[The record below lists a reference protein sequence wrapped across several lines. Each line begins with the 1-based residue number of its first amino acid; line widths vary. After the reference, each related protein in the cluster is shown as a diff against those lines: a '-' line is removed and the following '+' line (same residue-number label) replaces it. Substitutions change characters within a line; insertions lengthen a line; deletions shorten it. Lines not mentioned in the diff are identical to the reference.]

1 MFFVPLWLI
10 LFVDVCSFS
19 HLFTYSPNAM
29 RRARKKSLANVASIA
44 VGSSMAGGAARVAAG
59 PTNWWSKL
67 TAARTSGKQK
77 LKDRDL
83 VFILRNLATLTESGV
98 SLPKALGTLA
108 EERALEKHRDMLQSI
123 RRHLEN
129 GESFSRALAHYGAS
143 FDTVMVNQIKV
154 GEHSGTLGETLTTIA
169 RHREESNRLRS
180 EIIRKL
186 AYPVLLIV
194 MGTAVITFLLTYV
207 IPVFEETYENAHVPL
222 PFITRLLIAVG
233 AAAKS
238 YGWMVLGSAAVAA
251 LVVQQLRK
259 RPELAYGM
267 DAKILQMPVF
277 GHWLRDIAVLQLM
290 EVLGSLMDAGY
301 TLAEALGEAGK
312 AVRNRAIQQ
321 SVRDLQNAVRRGER
335 FSRELERHGDTFPPI
350 VSQLVIVGEQTG
362 TLTRATSHIRD
373 HLQREIERKTNLFV
387 GTIEPTLTISLA
399 AAIAAILLAIYLPMF
414 DMVNTIK

>member
-1 MFFVPLWLI
+1 
-10 LFVDVCSFS
+10 
-19 HLFTYSPNAM
+19 M
-29 RRARKKSLANVASIA
+29 RRLRKKSLA
-44 VGSSMAGGAARVAAG
+44 GAAAVAAG
-59 PTNWWSKL
+59 
-67 TAARTSGKQK
+67 ARPVAVQRASGGGGSFWPQFGKRGKSEQQK
-77 LKDRDL
+77 LKTRDL

-108 EERALEKHRDMLQSI
+108 EEKALDKHREMLQAI

-129 GESFSRALAHYGAS
+129 GESFSTALAHFGAV

-154 GEHSGTLGETLTTIA
+154 GEHSGTLCETLTTIA
-169 RHREESNRLRS
+169 RHREDSHRLRA
-180 EIIRKL
+180 EITRKL
-186 AYPVLLIV
+186 AYPILLVV

-207 IPVFEETYENAHVPL
+207 IPVFEETYESAHVPL

-233 AAAKS
+233 GAAKS
-238 YGWMVLGSAAVAA
+238 YGWIALGLVAVGVIVLR
-251 LVVQQLRK
+251 QLRK
-259 RPELAYGM
+259 RADLAHKM

-277 GHWLRDIAVLQLM
+277 GNWLRDIAVLQLM
-290 EVLGSLMDAGY
+290 EVLGSLMEAGY
-301 TLAEALGEAGK
+301 TLAEALGEAAQ
-312 AVRNRAIQQ
+312 AVSNRAIRH
-321 SVRDLQNAVRRGER
+321 SVRNLQNAVRRGEK
-335 FSRELERHGDTFPPI
+335 FSRELERHGETFPPI

-399 AAIAAILLAIYLPMF
+399 AAIAAILMAIYLPMF